1 MNPLANLQNFN
12 IAGNAQNA
20 LLQGMQTGEAL
31 RQRKE
36 QRERE
41 VALDNAYRGVYQGD
55 PNAVN
60 ALAAIPGMGKDA
72 YTLQQEVN
80 TAQQQ
85 QMEAQQK
92 RQREELQILS
102 RILDPKKV
110 VDEQSYQM
118 ARQAASQYGIDVSK
132 APPNYDPNWVAQNS
146 AIATAI
152 ANDDP
157 ELPLIAQEL
166 IAAGLQPGTPQ
177 FQAEAGRILKA
188 KYDTTK
194 TLSYQQGGGAVAY
207 DAASGQITPLIVP
220 GGVEQGT
227 PSIPPQA
234 ISDLRANP
242 GTAAQFDEIFG
253 KGAAA
258 KALGGGQAANP
269 PATFPGWF

>member
-1 MNPLANLQNFN
+1 MPNPLENLQQFN

-20 LLQGMQTGEAL
+20 LMQGMQVGDAI

-36 QRERE
+36 AQQRQQ
-41 VALDNAYRGVYQGD
+41 ATQDAYKGIYDGD
-55 PNAVN
+55 ENAVN
-60 ALAAIPGMGKDA
+60 ALAAIDA
-72 YTLQQEVN
+72 PRALQVRSQMQ
-80 TAQQQ
+80 AQQAS

-157 ELPLIAQEL
+157 DLPLIAQEL
-166 IAAGLQPGTPQ
+166 MAAGLQPGTPQ
-177 FQAEAGRILKA
+177 FEAEAGRILKA
-188 KYDTTK
+188 KYSTSK
-194 TLSYQQGGGAVAY
+194 TLAYQPGGGAVAY
-207 DAASGQITPLIVP
+207 DESTGKITPLITP
-220 GGVEQGT
+220 GGAADAPTG
-227 PSIPPQA
+227 IPPQA

-242 GTAAQFDEIFG
+242 ASAAQFDEIFG
-253 KGAAA
+253 QGAAQR
-258 KALGGGQAANP
+258 ALGGGVGNG
-269 PATFPGWF
+269 TSGF